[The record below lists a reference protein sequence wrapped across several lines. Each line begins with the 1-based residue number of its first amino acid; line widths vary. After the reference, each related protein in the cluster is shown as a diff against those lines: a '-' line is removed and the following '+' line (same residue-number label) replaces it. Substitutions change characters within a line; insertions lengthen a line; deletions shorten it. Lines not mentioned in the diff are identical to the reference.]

1 MLSEGTTK
9 IAAGTASAM
18 FAIFLATAVIH
29 FAGWMQLHSTAVTG
43 IMYGAGALAA
53 GCGLFWIF
61 ALGKPPGTAVADMLE
76 PPRDSQVNTNAS
88 VGNIHFAPVIQ
99 VGTSGSPSA
108 PGSARSGIESS
119 HMDASKADT
128 KSSSSRASET
138 SANMEQDLPDLDLSF
153 AQGSALLDDSMLCF
167 SEAGN
172 RCITIRIRNKP
183 AAKMSGALVARQIVT
198 SISLKSGSRV
208 ASVESSCWI
217 DHDANQI
224 DLRPGA
230 YAHALLVFLDRDAL
244 TMFEN
249 QNPISRKDLE
259 WNSSF
264 SEPERVPFPVGGIP
278 VTFTG
283 EVHVISR
290 ANHLKHTTLAHRD
303 FIISLDDRG
312 SGLPGI
318 NVKWVDSSAQ
328 SGIPIPTSR
337 VSLPERPG
345 PQVELLNVETRPIH
359 LDESEIWRIGQMT
372 DWRARAL
379 LLPFYLD
386 PKRSSPGERVEYAM
400 AHMVFVSEALAKTR
414 IAHGCWINASLDSAD
429 IRPGETKYLI
439 LAIGSDGSSAPFL
452 ALSTNRTRVGWEEE
466 AGDKPFEDFELSPGK
481 YKVEIT
487 LLWGGNSEFRKTFEI
502 PLTIS

>member
-1 MLSEGTTK
+1 
-9 IAAGTASAM
+9 
-18 FAIFLATAVIH
+18 
-29 FAGWMQLHSTAVTG
+29 
-43 IMYGAGALAA
+43 
-53 GCGLFWIF
+53 
-61 ALGKPPGTAVADMLE
+61 
-76 PPRDSQVNTNAS
+76 
-88 VGNIHFAPVIQ
+88 
-99 VGTSGSPSA
+99 
-108 PGSARSGIESS
+108 
-119 HMDASKADT
+119 
-128 KSSSSRASET
+128 
-138 SANMEQDLPDLDLSF
+138 
-153 AQGSALLDDSMLCF
+153 
-167 SEAGN
+167 
-172 RCITIRIRNKP
+172 
-183 AAKMSGALVARQIVT
+183 
-198 SISLKSGSRV
+198 
-208 ASVESSCWI
+208 
-217 DHDANQI
+217 
-224 DLRPGA
+224 
-230 YAHALLVFLDRDAL
+230 
-244 TMFEN
+244 
-249 QNPISRKDLE
+249 
-259 WNSSF
+259 
-264 SEPERVPFPVGGIP
+264 
-278 VTFTG
+278 
-283 EVHVISR
+283 
-290 ANHLKHTTLAHRD
+290 
-303 FIISLDDRG
+303 
-312 SGLPGI
+312 
-318 NVKWVDSSAQ
+318 
-328 SGIPIPTSR
+328 